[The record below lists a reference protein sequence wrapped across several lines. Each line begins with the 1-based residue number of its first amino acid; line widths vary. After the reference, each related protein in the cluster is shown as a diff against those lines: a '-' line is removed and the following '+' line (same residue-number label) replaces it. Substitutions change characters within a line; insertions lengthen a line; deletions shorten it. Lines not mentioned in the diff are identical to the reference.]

1 MGSFEQDPL
10 LQNYTFM
17 VEAAPRSGSAITVEA
32 APRSGSAIT
41 VEAAPRSGS
50 AIRRGSTTISFDLRT
65 RQTPGASAR
74 ASTRVRISLLPSY
87 ERGLDRPRFPEE
99 SGLVPELPD
108 LTVYVEALETHL
120 VARTLEKIRIQ
131 SPSLLKSVDPSPTA
145 IEGLPVAGI
154 RLLGKRLVFEFERE
168 LFLVLHLMVAGRLHW
183 KKRGVAI
190 PRKRAHAAFDF
201 PEGSLLI
208 TEAST
213 KKRASL
219 HVVEGLANLDALD
232 PGGLDVSSASP
243 TEFREVFTR
252 ERHTLKRSLTDP
264 HLLSGIGNAYS
275 DEILHRA
282 QLSPVK
288 MSDKLSDA
296 EHQRLFEA
304 TRNVLEEW
312 TLRLREEADGGFPK
326 KVTAFRPE
334 MAVHGKFRDPCP
346 ICSTPV
352 QRIVRAENE
361 VNYCPGCQ
369 TGGRV
374 LADRA
379 LSKLLG
385 KDWPRTI
392 EELEK
397 RRPTPTRDG

>member
-1 MGSFEQDPL
+1 VNG
-10 LQNYTFM
+10 
-17 VEAAPRSGSAITVEA
+17 V
-32 APRSGSAIT
+32 
-41 VEAAPRSGS
+41 
-50 AIRRGSTTISFDLRT
+50 
-65 RQTPGASAR
+65 
-74 ASTRVRISLLPSY
+74 
-87 ERGLDRPRFPEE
+87 
-99 SGLVPELPD
+99 VPELPD
-108 LTVYVEALETHL
+108 LTIYVEALEARL
-120 VARTLEKIRIQ
+120 VDQPLEKIRIQ
-131 SPSLLKSVDPSPTA
+131 SPSLLKSVTPPPTA
-145 IEGLPVAGI
+145 IEGLPVKGV

-168 LFLVLHLMVAGRLHW
+168 LHLVLHLMIAGRLHW

-213 KKRASL
+213 KRRASL
-219 HVVEGLANLDALD
+219 HVVEGLAGVDELD
-232 PGGLDVSSASP
+232 PGGLDVFSASP
-243 TEFREVFTR
+243 AEFREVFTR

-264 HLLSGIGNAYS
+264 HILSGIGNAYS

-288 MSDKLSDA
+288 MSDRLSEA
-296 EHQRLFEA
+296 ELRRLFEA
-304 TRNVLEEW
+304 TRSVLEEW
-312 TLRLREEADGGFPK
+312 TLRLRDEANGEFPE

-334 MAVHGKFRDPCP
+334 MAVHGKFRKPCP
-346 ICSTPV
+346 ICGAPV

-374 LADRA
+374 LADHA

-385 KDWPRTI
+385 KDWPRTTLD
-392 EELEK
+392 LEK
-397 RRPTPTRDG
+397 RRPGPTKG

>member
-1 MGSFEQDPL
+1 M
-10 LQNYTFM
+10 
-17 VEAAPRSGSAITVEA
+17 
-32 APRSGSAIT
+32 
-41 VEAAPRSGS
+41 
-50 AIRRGSTTISFDLRT
+50 
-65 RQTPGASAR
+65 
-74 ASTRVRISLLPSY
+74 
-87 ERGLDRPRFPEE
+87 PEY
-99 SGLVPELPD
+99 PD
-108 LTVYVEALETHL
+108 LTLYVEALERRIL
-120 VARTLEKIRIQ
+120 GEPLEAIRIQ
-131 SPSLLKSVDPSPTA
+131 SPSLLKSVAPKPATF
-145 IEGLPVAGI
+145 EGLPVEGI
-154 RLLGKRLVFEFERE
+154 SRMGKRLVFAFADERY
-168 LFLVLHLMVAGRLHW
+168 LVLHLMIAGRLHW

-201 PEGSLLI
+201 PEGSLLL

-219 HVVEGLANLDALD
+219 HAIEGDRALAELD
-232 PGGLDVSSASP
+232 PGGLEVMRASP
-243 TEFREVFTR
+243 EAFREVLLR

-264 HLLSGIGNAYS
+264 HLMSGIGNAYS

-282 QLSPVK
+282 GLSPVK
-288 MSDKLSDA
+288 MSDRLTDE
-296 EHQRLFEA
+296 EHLRLFEA
-304 TRNVLEEW
+304 TRQVLEEW
-312 TLRLREEADGGFPK
+312 TERLRADFGDGFPE

-334 MAVHGKFRDPCP
+334 MAAHGKFREPCP
-346 ICSTPV
+346 TCETPI

-369 TGGRV
+369 TGGKI

-397 RRPTPTRDG
+397 RRPGAELGR

>member
-1 MGSFEQDPL
+1 
-10 LQNYTFM
+10 
-17 VEAAPRSGSAITVEA
+17 
-32 APRSGSAIT
+32 
-41 VEAAPRSGS
+41 
-50 AIRRGSTTISFDLRT
+50 
-65 RQTPGASAR
+65 
-74 ASTRVRISLLPSY
+74 
-87 ERGLDRPRFPEE
+87 
-99 SGLVPELPD
+99 VPELPD
-108 LTVYVEALETHL
+108 LTVYVEALEARL
-120 VARTLEKIRIQ
+120 VGQPLEKIRIQ
-131 SPSLLKSVDPSPTA
+131 SPSLLKSVAPPPSS
-145 IEGLPVAGI
+145 IEGLPVKGI
-154 RLLGKRLVFEFERE
+154 RLLGKRILFEFKSE
-168 LFLVLHLMVAGRLHW
+168 LHLVLHLMIAGRLHW

-219 HVVEGLANLDALD
+219 HVVEGLANLDELD
-232 PGGLDVSSASP
+232 PGGLDVFEASP
-243 TEFREVFTR
+243 AEFREALTR

-264 HLLSGIGNAYS
+264 HFLSGIGNAYS

-282 QLSPVK
+282 RLSPVK
-288 MSDKLSDA
+288 MSDRLSDA
-296 EHQRLFEA
+296 EFARLFEA
-304 TRNVLEEW
+304 TRVVLEEW
-312 TLRLREEADGGFPK
+312 TIRLRREANGGFPE

-346 ICSTPV
+346 ICGTPV

-361 VNYCPGCQ
+361 VNYCPECQ

-385 KDWPRTI
+385 KDWPRTTL
-392 EELEK
+392 ELEK
-397 RRPTPTRDG
+397 RRPGPAQG

>member
-1 MGSFEQDPL
+1 VRPSQSD
-10 LQNYTFM
+10 
-17 VEAAPRSGSAITVEA
+17 AASCFA
-32 APRSGSAIT
+32 
-41 VEAAPRSGS
+41 
-50 AIRRGSTTISFDLRT
+50 DK
-65 RQTPGASAR
+65 
-74 ASTRVRISLLPSY
+74 
-87 ERGLDRPRFPEE
+87 E
-99 SGLVPELPD
+99 SGPLPELPD
-108 LTVYVEALETHL
+108 LTIYVEALE
-120 VARTLEKIRIQ
+120 ARVKERPLDKIRIQ
-131 SPSLLKSVDPSPTA
+131 SASLLKSVSPSPSA
-145 IEGLPVAGI
+145 LEGLEVRDI
-154 RLLGKRLVFEFERE
+154 RLLGKRLVFTFERE
-168 LFLVLHLMVAGRLHW
+168 LHLVLHLMVSGRLHW

-201 PEGSLLI
+201 PDGSLLL

-219 HVVEGLANLDALD
+219 HVIEGKHALADLD
-232 PGGLDVSSASP
+232 PGGLEIPKATFED
-243 TEFREVFTR
+243 FRAALTR

-264 HLLSGIGNAYS
+264 HLISGIGNAYS

-282 QLSPVK
+282 KLSPVK
-288 MSDKLSDA
+288 MSDRLSDD
-296 EHQRLFEA
+296 ESQRLFEA
-304 TRNVLEEW
+304 TREILEEW
-312 TLRLREEADGGFPK
+312 TRRLRDESKGRFPE

-346 ICSTPV
+346 ACGSPV

-361 VNYCPGCQ
+361 VNYCPTCQ

-379 LSKLLG
+379 LSRLLG

-397 RRPTPTRDG
+397 RRPGGNGN

>member
-1 MGSFEQDPL
+1 M
-10 LQNYTFM
+10 
-17 VEAAPRSGSAITVEA
+17 
-32 APRSGSAIT
+32 
-41 VEAAPRSGS
+41 
-50 AIRRGSTTISFDLRT
+50 
-65 RQTPGASAR
+65 
-74 ASTRVRISLLPSY
+74 
-87 ERGLDRPRFPEE
+87 
-99 SGLVPELPD
+99 PELPD
-108 LTVYVEALETHL
+108 LTIYVEALEAVL
-120 VARTLEKIRIQ
+120 KGQPLEKIRIQ
-131 SPSLLKSVDPSPTA
+131 SPSLLKSVTPPPSA
-145 IEGLPVAGI
+145 IEGLAVESVG
-154 RLLGKRLVFEFERE
+154 LLGKRLVFEFERE
-168 LFLVLHLMVAGRLHW
+168 LHLVLHLMVAGRLHW

-201 PEGSLLI
+201 PKGSLLL

-219 HVVEGLANLDALD
+219 HVVEGRANLDDLD
-232 PGGLDVSSASP
+232 PGGLDVFGASP
-243 TEFREVFTR
+243 AEFREVFGR

-282 QLSPVK
+282 QLSPVM
-288 MSDKLSDA
+288 MSDRLSDE

-304 TRNVLEEW
+304 THNVLEEW
-312 TLRLREEADGGFPK
+312 ILRLRDEADGGFPE

-334 MAVHGKFRDPCP
+334 MAVHGKFREPCP
-346 ICSTPV
+346 VCNTSV

-397 RRPTPTRDG
+397 RRPRAAEI

>member
-1 MGSFEQDPL
+1 M
-10 LQNYTFM
+10 
-17 VEAAPRSGSAITVEA
+17 
-32 APRSGSAIT
+32 
-41 VEAAPRSGS
+41 
-50 AIRRGSTTISFDLRT
+50 
-65 RQTPGASAR
+65 
-74 ASTRVRISLLPSY
+74 
-87 ERGLDRPRFPEE
+87 
-99 SGLVPELPD
+99 PELPD

-120 VARTLEKIRIQ
+120 AGRSLEKIRIQ
-131 SPSLLKSVDPSPTA
+131 SPSLLKSVDPSPAA

-213 KKRASL
+213 RKRASL

-232 PGGLDVSSASP
+232 PGGLDVFSASP

-312 TLRLREEADGGFPK
+312 TLRLREEANGGFPE

-397 RRPTPTRDG
+397 RRPTPTRG